1 MHIYLL
7 CHKLPLLNWK
17 IKMTDI
23 SVVIPTCNRKARL
36 LSLLQNLHL
45 STYPITEV
53 IIVDSGEERL
63 DEKELAVFSS
73 LKIIYCDAEKSVCI
87 QRNKGI
93 RLAKSEWIFL
103 CDDDIEVPADYLD
116 KLVNHINRYSEAVA
130 VSGLVLQLEKGEWKS
145 TYSINSTTH
154 LLWNYIFKLTM
165 WEEISCKDNFVSKLL
180 KKYYHNKGN
189 HIADSGFPV
198 ITNFSGDY
206 FTTPV
211 YGLGASLIKR
221 EWLIR
226 FPYAEILDR
235 HGIGDNYGV
244 AINFPKKSIHVIN
257 NAFVYHHQEAINRLQ
272 RPLQYYR
279 RIMALDYFRRTNK
292 HIQHVKKRWLLWS
305 LTGNLLGF
313 IIAADKIMI
322 KPSYKCLVKI
332 MFGNNDYLKVATEG
346 QRVVEITY

>member
-1 MHIYLL
+1 M
-7 CHKLPLLNWK
+7 
-17 IKMTDI
+17 DI

-36 LSLLQNLHL
+36 LSLLHNLEQ
-45 STYPITEV
+45 STYLLAEV
-53 IIVDSGEERL
+53 IIVDSGEDRL
-63 DEKELAVFSS
+63 SDNELKSFHQLSI
-73 LKIIYCDAEKSVCI
+73 LYFDAEKSVCI

-93 RLAKSEWIFL
+93 SIAKSEWVFL

-116 KLVNHINRYSEAVA
+116 KLVNHISRSPDAVA

-165 WEEISCKDNFVSKLL
+165 WEEISCKDNFISKLL

-221 EWLIR
+221 EWLIQ
-226 FPYAEILDR
+226 FPYAEILDT

-244 AINFPKKSIHVIN
+244 AINFPKNSIHVLN

-292 HIQHVKKRWLLWS
+292 HIPHVKKRWLVWS
-305 LTGNLLGF
+305 LAGNLLGF
-313 IIAADKIMI
+313 IIAADKDMI

-332 MFGNNDYLKVATEG
+332 MFGNNDYLKAANAG
-346 QRVVEITY
+346 QSVVGITY